1 MNEQDKHTD
10 LCHEATFKRFYLE
23 FIQAAKNFAFYKCG
37 DEQEALDLTQEAF
50 VKIWNRCNNIEF
62 KKAKTYL
69 FTTINNSFL
78 NAVKHKKVVLNY
90 QRNQASEESESNEDP
105 QFILREKEFKK
116 TLNSAIASLT
126 EAQREVFLLNR
137 IDGKKYAEIAEMLN
151 ISVKAVEKRMSQ
163 ALKNLRQQIPEF

>member
-23 FIQAAKNFAFYKCG
+23 LIQTAKNFAFYKCG

-50 VKIWNRCNNIEF
+50 VKIWNRCNKIEF

-90 QRNQASEESESNEDP
+90 QKNQASEESESNEDP

-116 TLNSAIASLT
+116 TLNNAIGSLT